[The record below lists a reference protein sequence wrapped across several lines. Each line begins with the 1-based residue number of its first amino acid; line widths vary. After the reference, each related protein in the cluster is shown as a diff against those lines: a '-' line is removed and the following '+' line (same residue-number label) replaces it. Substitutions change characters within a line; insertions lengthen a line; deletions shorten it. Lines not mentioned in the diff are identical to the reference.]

1 MALGATFQ
9 KLRGALLPGGLNSQ
23 LGRGEVNSQRR
34 QDYFCDNI
42 LINYSYQYG
51 YSNIFDIVESLIQNN
66 HGPI

>member
-9 KLRGALLPGGLNSQ
+9 KLRGALLSGGLNSQ
-23 LGRGEVNSQRR
+23 WGRGEVNSQRR
-34 QDYFCDNI
+34 LDYFCDNI